1 MTDNDLYIYVM
12 AHLAEH
18 YKDGGAC
25 FRPTM
30 DIFMLNRLKSEE
42 LDFTYI
48 GGELEKIGLARF
60 AENIKKVGDIW
71 FGEAKDDKALFVMQ
85 QYIVLGPPIQNAGA
99 VAENMESTRFSAFMR
114 MAFPPLKVMVKNYPV
129 LKRLPFCCRFIG
141 SSDSLKRAAGQRISQ
156 KSLRR

>member
-71 FGEAKDDKALFVMQ
+71 FDDAKDDKALFVM
-85 QYIVLGPPIQNAGA
+85 VT
-99 VAENMESTRFSAFMR
+99 VAFSRYSFGSAHT
-114 MAFPPLKVMVKNYPV
+114 K
-129 LKRLPFCCRFIG
+129 CRR
-141 SSDSLKRAAGQRISQ
+141 SSRKYGKHALFGVYANGVSAA
-156 KSLRR
+156 